1 MLDNKSKKFLR
12 GKSISNSNKVNVEQ
26 IGDSFDINLHDENKN
41 IESRS
46 KLIEYYKMK
55 KAKSK
60 INDID
65 DMLWL
70 YLDETIKLSIEEE
83 LNK

>member
-1 MLDNKSKKFLR
+1 
-12 GKSISNSNKVNVEQ
+12 
-26 IGDSFDINLHDENKN
+26 
-41 IESRS
+41 
-46 KLIEYYKMK
+46 MK

-65 DMLWL
+65 DMLWR